1 MGSASAVRALV
12 GAIRLKLNEHT
23 LQHHKVFEPV
33 GSLCQ
38 LPYIADEARHQILE
52 SRRSRIRSIKNDAFL
67 RFPSLGDYDDRL
79 CPLDADSII
88 VDWVPAR
95 SLRCD

>member
-52 SRRSRIRSIKNDAFL
+52 SRR
-67 RFPSLGDYDDRL
+67 
-79 CPLDADSII
+79 
-88 VDWVPAR
+88 
-95 SLRCD
+95 